1 MIILYQSYLETREIR
16 PAISKFHSQRS
27 KVGPI
32 RDVEENWRKDVLVS
46 STFALARNDQT
57 EFIYIIK
64 KKGKTFL

>member
-1 MIILYQSYLETREIR
+1 LKPEKYGQPSPSSIHRDQ
-16 PAISKFHSQRS
+16 

-46 STFALARNDQT
+46 TFTLARQDQT